1 MTDPPKSVKETVELD
16 FFPASGKRMT
26 PRKTVVGGEG
36 VASAFNGGQLLHL
49 GNPSST
55 APPPHDASSSS
66 ISSGVASTGGAGGCT
81 SPMTIFYNGS
91 VSVFQVPADKAMTL
105 MMMAEMAHAKVEV
118 TEIASQSTEMIAPSS
133 SITTTTGFGI
143 QHFHDIAD
151 NGDNLVRARR
161 LSLQRFME
169 RRSKKTK
176 INQLLN

>member
-1 MTDPPKSVKETVELD
+1 
-16 FFPASGKRMT
+16 MT

-91 VSVFQVPADKAMTL
+91 VSVFQVPADKVCFL
-105 MMMAEMAHAKVEV
+105 SFFGSIRRFSIDRCVRVVHAGNDIDDDGGDGACKSRGDGDRVS
-118 TEIASQSTEMIAPSS
+118 ADGDDS
-133 SITTTTGFGI
+133 SIFFDHHHHHRVWDPTFP
-143 QHFHDIAD
+143 
-151 NGDNLVRARR
+151 
-161 LSLQRFME
+161 
-169 RRSKKTK
+169 
-176 INQLLN
+176 